1 MNFWLILLLLSP
13 MAVLISQLL
22 WGWLVQKENPQQTTQ
37 RNKQE
42 KNKVMAKSAEDS
54 PPQRL
59 INSQDETTLRNC
71 FPWNVY
77 YLQNIDQR
85 PQAIFCRG
93 KLKTMPE
100 EAYREIKQNIEQAFG
115 DRYFLIFQE
124 SFRGKPFFALVPNP
138 EATDGGNS
146 ESQSDTRWGSAI
158 GFLLITLLTTTLAGV
173 NFSGIDPEQLR
184 LDPSLIVQGLAYS
197 LPLMLILGIHE
208 LGHYVVATYYK
219 IRTTLP
225 YFIPFPFLFETFS
238 LGTLG
243 AFTQRKSPIP
253 DRKALFDVA
262 VVGPIAGFL
271 ITLPVLL
278 WGLGISE
285 AIPLEDSNSFSY
297 QNFNP
302 RISFLL
308 SLLAKIALGDRFQA
322 GLGIQLHPLAIAGC
336 IGLLITAINL
346 MPMGQLDGGHIVH
359 AVFGQRT
366 AIVIGQITRFLA
378 ILFALIHPHFWIWAA
393 ILWFIPLI
401 DRPALNDVTELNN
414 WRDLSGLLSLALLVV
429 IVLPLPA
436 AIANLLNI

>member
-1 MNFWLILLLLSP
+1 MNFWLILILLSP

-22 WGWLVQKENPQQTTQ
+22 WGWLVQKENPQKTIQGK
-37 RNKQE
+37 KQE
-42 KNKVMAKSAEDS
+42 NKIMAKSVEDS
-54 PPQRL
+54 SPPRL

-93 KLKTMPE
+93 KLKTIPE
-100 EAYREIKQNIEQAFG
+100 EAYREIKHNIEQAFG

-138 EATDGGNS
+138 EATNGEKSKAQQDA
-146 ESQSDTRWGSAI
+146 RWGSAI

-173 NFSGIDPEQLR
+173 NFSGVDPEQLR
-184 LDPSLIVQGLAYS
+184 LNPSLVVQGLAYS

-208 LGHYVVATYYK
+208 LGHYAVANYYK

-253 DRKALFDVA
+253 HRQALFDVA
-262 VVGPIAGFL
+262 AVGPVVGFL
-271 ITLPVLL
+271 VTLPVLL
-278 WGLGISE
+278 WGLSISE
-285 AIPLEDSNSFSY
+285 AVPLEESDTFSY
-297 QNFNP
+297 ENFNP

-308 SLLAKIALGDRFQA
+308 SVLAKIALGDRFQA
-322 GLGIQLHPLAIAGC
+322 ELGIHLHPLAIAGC
-336 IGLLITAINL
+336 IGLLLTAINL

-414 WRDLSGLLSLALLVV
+414 WRDLSGLLSLALLVL
-429 IVLPLPA
+429 IVLPLPG